1 MRLLLLYVLWKAL
14 GRGTEQNFY
23 QIFTLMKFRI
33 GNGTLSLVYEID
45 KTVDEKQNGSGHI
58 S

>member
-1 MRLLLLYVLWKAL
+1 MMRLLILYVLWKAL
-14 GRGTEQNFY
+14 GKGTEQNFY

-45 KTVDEKQNGSGHI
+45 KTTEEINSTQ
-58 S
+58 